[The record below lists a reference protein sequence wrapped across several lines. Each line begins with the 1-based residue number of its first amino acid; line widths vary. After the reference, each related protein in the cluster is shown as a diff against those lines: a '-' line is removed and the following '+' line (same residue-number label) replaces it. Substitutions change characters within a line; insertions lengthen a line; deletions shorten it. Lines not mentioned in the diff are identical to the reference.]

1 MKDLKQLENY
11 LTGLFQRIKVNNSYS
26 SWSEMIVINIF
37 FNNLF
42 LYPEETFLSNYA
54 DDNTLYSIDNTIE
67 SFKKALSNDF
77 RIIQNWFHE
86 NKSLQK
92 PNGSKCKE
100 MPLHVSRNW

>member
-1 MKDLKQLENY
+1 MSNVFERILYNQFNDFMKDLKQLENY

-26 SWSEMIVINIF
+26 SF
-37 FNNLF
+37 
-42 LYPEETFLSNYA
+42 
-54 DDNTLYSIDNTIE
+54 TLYSIDNTIE
-67 SFKKALSNDF
+67 SVKKALSNDF